1 MNDKKKKEYK
11 KPEAEILEFAAD
23 DIIVTSLTEAEE
35 NEQPG
40 WTGEGWW
47 N

>member
-1 MNDKKKKEYK
+1 MDDNKKKYK

-23 DIIVTSLTEAEE
+23 DVIATSLTEDST
-35 NEQPG
+35 PG

-47 N
+47 D

>member
-11 KPEAEILEFAAD
+11 KPEAEILEFPVD
-23 DIIVTSLTEAEE
+23 DVIVTSLTEDGEE
-35 NEQPG
+35 AG

-47 N
+47 